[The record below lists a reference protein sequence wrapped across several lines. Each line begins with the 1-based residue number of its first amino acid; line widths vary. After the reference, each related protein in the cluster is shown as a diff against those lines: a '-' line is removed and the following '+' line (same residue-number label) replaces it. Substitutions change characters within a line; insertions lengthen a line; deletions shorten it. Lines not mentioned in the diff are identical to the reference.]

1 MTVHYSADSR
11 ARVVEL
17 TISGKITHADFEAV
31 LPQIEAELDRGPLSL
46 VEVIDSFEGF
56 DLDTLWDGLKF
67 DITHWSEFRRVAI
80 VTDMTW
86 FSPFARMADALTHL
100 EVKEF
105 KRNQLDEAR
114 DWARNWASLDP

>member
-1 MTVHYSADSR
+1 MTVEFSADSR

-17 TISGKITHADFEAV
+17 TVSGKVTHADFEAI
-31 LPQIEAELDRGPLSL
+31 LPKIEAELARGPLSL
-46 VEVIDSFEGF
+46 VEVIDSFTGF

-67 DITHWSEFRRVAI
+67 DIAHWSDFRRVAV
-80 VTDMTW
+80 VTDLAW
-86 FSPFARMADALTHL
+86 VSPFTRMMDALTHL
-100 EVKEF
+100 QVRDF